1 MAYVETNRGEIE
13 ENLKIETEQEPEPE
27 SEQEP
32 HVAI

>member
-1 MAYVETNRGEIE
+1 MAYVETNRGKTE